1 MISMLQ
7 TTRSTFSHWLL
18 PGGPRSDWTA
28 LHVVYQNQLVIPSSV
43 KDDALRRPEASTDA
57 SEGLPAP
64 PRPNQIPRPATPSL
78 AFRPLEALSPPMAQR
93 PMAPG
98 AAARR

>member
-1 MISMLQ
+1 MW
-7 TTRSTFSHWLL
+7 FS
-18 PGGPRSDWTA
+18 
-28 LHVVYQNQLVIPSSV
+28 QNQLVIPSSPSR
-43 KDDALRRPEASTDA
+43 DGCALRRPEASTDA